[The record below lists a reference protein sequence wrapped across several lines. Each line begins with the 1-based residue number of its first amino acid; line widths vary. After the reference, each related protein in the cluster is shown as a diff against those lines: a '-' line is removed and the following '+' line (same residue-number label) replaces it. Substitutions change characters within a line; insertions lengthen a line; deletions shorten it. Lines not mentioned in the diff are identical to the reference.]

1 MGFSLQFCSVHT
13 VKQLWLSNVSF
24 KVTNRHVSMLKEY
37 FATDFQY
44 FCSVHHVFYK
54 LFKKEHE

>member
-1 MGFSLQFCSVHT
+1 MGFSLKFYSAHT
-13 VKQLWLSNVSF
+13 VNQLRLSNVSF
-24 KVTNRHVSMLKEY
+24 KVTNRHVSTLKEY

-54 LFKKEHE
+54 LFKEEHG

>member
-1 MGFSLQFCSVHT
+1 MGFSLQFCSAHAVS
-13 VKQLWLSNVSF
+13 QLRLSNVSF
-24 KVTNRHVSMLKEY
+24 KVTNRQVSTLKEF

-44 FCSVHHVFYK
+44 FCTVHHVLCK